1 MEVTIGEEE
10 TAERRDHE
18 RNLSGIFRTSS
29 RDHQGDSQPITRQIN
44 WSLSRMKESAVTKF
58 KTFQIPVDW
67 MLENGITSERVSAEL
82 EAIGGGGPEEEE
94 LMVQGVRFAFH
105 VKAKGLDHLLLFW
118 FGSVTTFFAGG
129 FDAETN
135 LYIFKFLGMWLMSTS
150 LWLQWLFC
158 N

>member
-67 MLENGITSERVSAEL
+67 MLENGITSEVKL

-105 VKAKGLDHLLLFW
+105 VHQ
-118 FGSVTTFFAGG
+118 FAGG

-135 LYIFKFLGMWLMSTS
+135 LYIFK
-150 LWLQWLFC
+150 
-158 N
+158 